1 MSDMIKSKINCPLA
15 CQVLDSPYCKLVF
28 VIALI
33 LGYFLIP
40 NSVLN
45 SQYVY
50 LALPFLILFALTMSC
65 TVRNIKDKLL
75 ANRHRNGSIISLIA
89 NVVGLSVLQVCT
101 LGGPFCGVSVG
112 LSVISAIFP
121 QLLVNWLADYSVA
134 FLVSAIALQV
144 LSLWQMGCWRVKA
157 KSSTAD

>member
-1 MSDMIKSKINCPLA
+1 MPTRCPLA
-15 CQVLDSPYCKLVF
+15 CQVLDSPYCKIVF
-28 VIALI
+28 IISLI

-40 NSVLN
+40 QGVLH

-65 TVRNIKDKLL
+65 TVRNVKDKLL
-75 ANRHRNGSIISLIA
+75 ANRHRGGSIVSLIA

-112 LSVISAIFP
+112 LSVISTIFP
-121 QLLVNWLADYSVA
+121 QLLVNWLADYSVV
-134 FLVSAIALQV
+134 FLLLAIILQV
-144 LSLWQMGCWRVKA
+144 LSLWQMGCWK
-157 KSSTAD
+157 KSSNNTTA